1 MTNDQDVDLRDHEG
15 DVKEGE
21 GDGEKNVIE
30 GKGDGYVDDDEDID
44 DAVSPP
50 PDLLSTAPNCQN
62 PTFLSSQ
69 ECS

>member
-1 MTNDQDVDLRDHEG
+1 MTNDQDVDGRDHEG
-15 DVKEGE
+15 DVKEVE

-30 GKGDGYVDDDEDID
+30 GKGDVDDDEDID

-62 PTFLSSQ
+62 PFPPSSQ